1 MARYGVPPT
10 KTSLLQLRRDYR
22 FALEG
27 HELLDQKREILVAE
41 LMGIMDRAKEL
52 QSRVDEAL
60 ALAYAS
66 LQRAVVRM
74 GRRTV
79 AAAAHAVDT
88 KTTVRV
94 GARRIMGVA
103 VPVVDTEIIERPP
116 HYSLGNTSFWL
127 DESLANFRDVLHLLG
142 KYAETNVAVARLTE
156 EVKKTIRRV
165 NALEKIALPDF
176 RETMKYIS
184 DVLEEAEREAFFVLK
199 LIKNR
204 LEARRHAAHA

>member
-1 MARYGVPPT
+1 MARYDVAPT
-10 KTSLLQLRRDYR
+10 KTNLLRLRRDYQ
-22 FALEG
+22 FAREG
-27 HELLDQKREILVAE
+27 HELLEQKREILVAE
-41 LMGIMDRAKEL
+41 LMGIMERAKEL
-52 QSRVDEAL
+52 QHRVDEAL

-74 GRRTV
+74 GRRSV

-88 KTTVRV
+88 KTTVRI
-94 GARRIMGVA
+94 GSRRIMGVT
-103 VPVVDTEIIERPP
+103 VPVVDTEIVERPP
-116 HYSLGNTSFWL
+116 HYSLADTSFWL

-165 NALEKIALPDF
+165 NALDKIALPDF
-176 RETMKYIS
+176 RETIKYIG
-184 DVLEEAEREAFFVLK
+184 DVLEEGEREAFYVLK

-204 LEARRHAAHA
+204 LEARRHAANA